1 MVIYLLK
8 TAIKMLDYS
17 AITKLVL
24 RKRLSGNTA
33 DHSENLIQKRISK
46 TARPVTNLYQNIAL
60 YQKMQSQHRK

>member
-1 MVIYLLK
+1 
-8 TAIKMLDYS
+8 MLDYS

-24 RKRLSGNTA
+24 RKRLSGNPA